1 MLFPPPQ
8 FLNARNFF
16 IHYLFFKKI
25 YHKIERFFIFNMS
38 TILLYFSKK
47 KNSKTQLHIIQWT

>member
-1 MLFPPPQ
+1 MHMQVTCYSPPPQ

-25 YHKIERFFIFNMS
+25 YHKIEFFFIA
-38 TILLYFSKK
+38 L
-47 KNSKTQLHIIQWT
+47 